1 MRQVIALLFVLFLA
15 ACAAPVP
22 EEISVE
28 PIAEPEPVETVP
40 EPTPVPPPPAVVE
53 AAPEP
58 EPEFLGSPGPTT
70 ATDPVVLKQGYFKK
84 VTHKT
89 SGLAQI
95 IRSPLGKMM
104 INLRGFDTVPGPG
117 LTVVLHSGD
126 PANGYEVGR
135 LISAS
140 GNYPYD
146 LDDDLDVSP
155 YTKVSIYSKK
165 YNVVYGEAELK

>member
-1 MRQVIALLFVLFLA
+1 MRQVIALLFVLFLV
-15 ACAAPVP
+15 ACAAPQVP
-22 EEISVE
+22 PAETV
-28 PIAEPEPVETVP
+28 AEPEPVEAAP
-40 EPTPVPPPPAVVE
+40 EPTPVPPPPTPVVE
-53 AAPEP
+53 AVPEP
-58 EPEFLGSPGPTT
+58 EPELLGSPGPTT
-70 ATDPVVLKQGYFKK
+70 ATDPVVLKQGYFQK

-126 PANGYEVGR
+126 PASGYEVGR

-146 LDDDLDVSP
+146 LDDDIDVSP

-165 YNVVYGEAELK
+165 YDVVYGEAELK